1 MPAFRVFTPPTNKC
15 DIFVLIF
22 RLFTEINKQTILRIF
37 YFSKTFHDQIHNTIL
52 LLIQKGQYIRYCL
65 FMKFQK
71 TMSKIRCCLF
81 IKTNTKIK
89 KSDAKFILFFKR
101 QVLTFSGIPSYYLDQ
116 SGWLK

>member
-1 MPAFRVFTPPTNKC
+1 MAKNVGDLRSSKPPSTTFFNDSFNSFSDSFIFSVVSCVPSFNKENT
-15 DIFVLIF
+15 L
-22 RLFTEINKQTILRIF
+22 
-37 YFSKTFHDQIHNTIL
+37 TFHDQVHNTIL

-71 TMSKIRCCLF
+71 AMSKIRCCLF

-101 QVLTFSGIPSYYLDQ
+101 QVLTFSGIPS
-116 SGWLK
+116 